1 MLDNKPPA
9 VFKLFTL
16 QSNISSQQLIGQ
28 NAERQSS
35 DSTETRQVHLCL
47 RPSDHRQD
55 IHHIILS
62 LHPSPGTSPQ
72 GRGRL
77 GEAGGGWGRQGEVRG
92 DRGRLGE
99 VRGDRG
105 RQGEVGEVLAGT
117 GGGVEDRG
125 MSHRC
130 RQVIGRATASV

>member
-16 QSNISSQQLIGQ
+16 QSNISSQQLIGP

-92 DRGRLGE
+92 DRGR
-99 VRGDRG
+99 
-105 RQGEVGEVLAGT
+105 QGEVGEVLAGT